1 MNGVKEERQ
10 RERAMKIN
18 MQRMSRRTVS
28 KEVEVKQSE
37 RKEKFQETMESRKL
51 SILFKGQTR

>member
-51 SILFKGQTR
+51 SILLKGQTR